1 MQLKEMYEKPIDRD
15 IKGVIK
21 VGQDDNENI
30 KQELEEYVLT
40 DEIYK
45 YINDFYD
52 SYKKSLVDYTD
63 KMGVWISGFFG
74 SGKSHFLKILSYLLE
89 NKYVDNKYAVE
100 YFNEKIKDPMLIADM
115 RKSSDI
121 TTDVILFNIDSKSES
136 QFKSSRDAI
145 LKVFNKVFDEMQG
158 YCGSLPWVADME
170 RQMVKENVYDKF
182 KEEFY
187 KESGSLWE
195 ESREDI
201 FYEEDSVIASLMNT
215 RNMSEESARNWFNKA
230 EENYTLSIEK
240 FAKRVSQYLESKGN
254 NHHVVFLVDEIGQ
267 YIGDDSQLM
276 LNLQTVVE
284 DLGTYCGGKCWVI
297 VTSQQDIDSIT
308 KVKGNDFSKIQG
320 RFNTRLSLSSS
331 NVDEVIK
338 KRLLSKNQGAKD
350 SLQILYDKN
359 SSILKNLITFT
370 SDTAEMKTYQDYK
383 DFSEI
388 YPFIPYQFNL
398 LQKVFEGV
406 RTHGASGKHISEG
419 ERSLLG
425 AFQESAVKYN
435 NQEIGTLIP
444 FNTFYDTIET
454 FLDGTI
460 KSVVN
465 KAKDND
471 RLKEFDVEV
480 LKLLFLLKYVKEV
493 RPNLENIAT
502 LMVKNIDE
510 DKIELK
516 KNIQSSL
523 NRLIRE
529 TLVQKNGELYI
540 FLTDDEQDINNEINN
555 ISIEISETINKV
567 GEIVFEEIYKN
578 NKFRYSPKRDF
589 SFNKYI
595 DSTSYGLANNEI
607 GIRIITPY
615 NDLDDMSEQDLRMLS
630 ARENNVIIKLAND
643 TTFLEEI
650 ESSLKIERYM
660 RLNSALKSNS
670 NIEAIKLVKAGE
682 KNERRERANLL
693 LRELIR
699 TSDIYVNNE
708 KLDIKEKNPEE
719 RINDAL
725 RSLVDIVYSK
735 LGYIKKSITSTKEI
749 VDILLNDNNQ
759 VTINS
764 LNENPN
770 KNAVDEI
777 NRYIERQSIGNNSIT
792 VKSVI
797 NHFIKAPFG
806 WSDLDIEGIIAY
818 LFKNQNIKMEFGGE
832 NLSANDKNVTNYI
845 TKRDNLE
852 KTKIKTRVSVPDN
865 HIKAAK
871 NISNLVFNTTITK
884 FDEDSVMIDFKDTLK
899 DNLNYIKQLLEQ
911 YRRFNYPGKK
921 ILERGQELIEDVLS
935 YKEPV
940 SFFKTVNSLKGDF
953 EDYGDDVADVLS
965 FFKQGNPQKKN
976 FETAIDRI
984 EHSKENMS
992 YLDEEAKELIQQMKN
1007 IMNMESP
1014 YKKIHEL
1021 PIIID
1026 KYNDKLV
1033 ELYESEAKKVRPIIK
1048 SHQEEVL
1055 NYLKQ
1060 FDFYDEF
1067 KSKYFDRFEKL
1078 NDELDSVRRFSDIVA
1093 IPDKSDR
1100 IKNQSIK
1107 EIDMEYRNRMP
1118 EEILDDE
1125 DDCGGGSAVLV
1136 KEETKSVV
1144 KEVILIAKSSI
1155 IPYQPVI
1162 KNREDIDIL
1171 IKAIETKLEKE
1182 LEENGEFKLV

>member
-21 VGQDDNENI
+21 VGQNDNENI

-89 NKYVDNKYAVE
+89 NKLVDNKYAVE

-201 FYEEDSVIASLMNT
+201 FYEEDSVITSLMKT

-240 FAKRVSQYLESKGN
+240 FAKRVSQYLESKGS

-359 SSILKNLITFT
+359 SSILKNLITFS

-540 FLTDDEQDINNEINN
+540 FLTDDEQDINKEINN

-630 ARENNVIIKLAND
+630 ARENNLIVKLAND

-708 KLDIKEKNPEE
+708 KLEIKEKNPEE

-759 VTINS
+759 VTIDS

-770 KNAVDEI
+770 KNAVDEV

-832 NLSANDKNVTNYI
+832 NLSTNDKNVPNYI

-852 KTKIKTRVSVPDN
+852 KTKIKTRVSVPDS

-940 SFFKTVNSLKGDF
+940 AFFKTVNSLKGDF
-953 EDYGDDVADVLS
+953 EDYGDDVGDVLS

-992 YLDEEAKELIQQMKN
+992 YLDEEAKELIEQMKK
-1007 IMNMESP
+1007 IVNMDRP

-1021 PIIID
+1021 PVIIG
-1026 KYNDKLV
+1026 KYNSKLV
-1033 ELYESEAKKVRPIIK
+1033 DLYELEAKKVRPIIK
-1048 SHQEEVL
+1048 SHQSEVI
-1055 NYLKQ
+1055 NYLKR

-1067 KSKYFDRFEKL
+1067 KSEYFERFENL
-1078 NDELDSVRRFSDIVA
+1078 NNELSSVRRFSDIVA

-1107 EIDMEYRNRMP
+1107 EIDMEYKNRAQKNTT
-1118 EEILDDE
+1118 EDDI
-1125 DDCGGGSAVLV
+1125 DCGGGSAALTIEEDLPKV
-1136 KEETKSVV
+1136 KEAV
-1144 KEVILIAKSSI
+1144 LIAKSSI

-1162 KNREDIDIL
+1162 KSKEDIDVL
-1171 IKAIETKLEKE
+1171 MKAIKDKLEKE
-1182 LEENGEFKLV
+1182 LEEKGEFKLV

>member
-89 NKYVDNKYAVE
+89 NKLVDNKYAVE

-182 KEEFY
+182 KEEFH

-201 FYEEDSVIASLMNT
+201 FYEEDSVITSLMNT

-359 SSILKNLITFT
+359 SSILKNLITFS

-540 FLTDDEQDINNEINN
+540 FLTDDEQDINKEINN

-832 NLSANDKNVTNYI
+832 NLSTNDKNVTNYI

-884 FDEDSVMIDFKDTLK
+884 FDEDSVMIDFKYTLK

-921 ILERGQELIEDVLS
+921 ILERGQELIEEVLS

-940 SFFKTVNSLKGDF
+940 AFFKTVNSLKLDF

-992 YLDEEAKELIQQMKN
+992 YLDEEAKELIEQMKN
-1007 IMNMESP
+1007 IVDMESP

-1033 ELYESEAKKVRPIIK
+1033 ELYEEEAKKVRPIIK
-1048 SHQEEVL
+1048 LHQKEVID
-1055 NYLKQ
+1055 YLSK
-1060 FDFYDEF
+1060 FEFYEEF
-1067 KSKYFDRFEKL
+1067 KSEYFKRFEDL
-1078 NDELDSVRRFSDIVA
+1078 NNELSSVRRFSDIVA

-1107 EIDMEYRNRMP
+1107 EIDMEDRNRTQ
-1118 EEILDDE
+1118 ENTTGDDI
-1125 DDCGGGSAVLV
+1125 DCGGGSAALTIEENPPQV
-1136 KEETKSVV
+1136 KETV
-1144 KEVILIAKSSI
+1144 LIPKSSI

-1162 KNREDIDIL
+1162 KSKEDIEVL
-1171 IKAIETKLEKE
+1171 MKSIKDKLEKE

>member
-89 NKYVDNKYAVE
+89 NKYVENKYAVE

-115 RKSSDI
+115 KKSSDI

-201 FYEEDSVIASLMNT
+201 FYEEDSVITSLMNT

-254 NHHVVFLVDEIGQ
+254 NYHVVFLVDEIGQ

-359 SSILKNLITFT
+359 SSILKNLITFS

-435 NQEIGTLIP
+435 NQEIGTLVP

-540 FLTDDEQDINNEINN
+540 FLTDDEQDINKEINN

-595 DSTSYGLANNEI
+595 DSTSYGLANSEI

-630 ARENNVIIKLAND
+630 ARENNVIVKLAND

-759 VTINS
+759 VTIDS

-797 NHFIKAPFG
+797 NYFIKAPFG

-832 NLSANDKNVTNYI
+832 NLSTNDKNVTNYI

-865 HIKAAK
+865 HIKSAK

-884 FDEDSVMIDFKDTLK
+884 FDEDSVMIDFKDILK

-940 SFFKTVNSLKGDF
+940 AFFKTVNSLKGDF

-992 YLDEEAKELIQQMKN
+992 YLDEEAKKLIEQMKK
-1007 IMNMESP
+1007 IVNMESP
-1014 YKKIHEL
+1014 YKNIHEL

-1033 ELYESEAKKVRPIIK
+1033 ELYEEEAKKVRPIIK
-1048 SHQEEVL
+1048 LHQKEVID
-1055 NYLKQ
+1055 YLSK
-1060 FDFYDEF
+1060 FEFYEEF
-1067 KSKYFDRFEKL
+1067 KSEYFKRFEDL
-1078 NDELDSVRRFSDIVA
+1078 NNELSSVRRFSDIVA

-1107 EIDMEYRNRMP
+1107 EIDMEDRNRTQ
-1118 EEILDDE
+1118 ENTTGDDI
-1125 DDCGGGSAVLV
+1125 DCGGGSAALTIEENPPQV
-1136 KEETKSVV
+1136 KETV
-1144 KEVILIAKSSI
+1144 LIPKSSI

-1162 KNREDIDIL
+1162 KSKEDIEVL
-1171 IKAIETKLEKE
+1171 MKSIKDKLVKE
-1182 LEENGEFKLV
+1182 LEEKGEFKLV

>member
-89 NKYVDNKYAVE
+89 NKLVDNKYAVE

-182 KEEFY
+182 KEEFH

-201 FYEEDSVIASLMNT
+201 FYEEDAVITSLMNT

-359 SSILKNLITFT
+359 SSILKNLITFS

-516 KNIQSSL
+516 KNIQISL

-540 FLTDDEQDINNEINN
+540 FLTDDEQDINKEINN

-759 VTINS
+759 VTIDS

-792 VKSVI
+792 VKSII
-797 NHFIKAPFG
+797 NHFVKAPFG

-832 NLSANDKNVTNYI
+832 NLSTNDKNVTNYI

-921 ILERGQELIEDVLS
+921 ILERGQELIEEVLS

-940 SFFKTVNSLKGDF
+940 AFFKTVNSLKLDF

-992 YLDEEAKELIQQMKN
+992 YLDEEAKELIEQMKK
-1007 IMNMESP
+1007 IVNMESP

-1033 ELYESEAKKVRPIIK
+1033 ELYEEEAKKVRPIIK
-1048 SHQEEVL
+1048 LHQKEVID
-1055 NYLKQ
+1055 YLSK
-1060 FDFYDEF
+1060 FDFYEEF
-1067 KSKYFDRFEKL
+1067 KSEYFNRFENL
-1078 NDELDSVRRFSDIVA
+1078 NNELNSVRRFSDIVA

-1100 IKNQSIK
+1100 IKNQCIK
-1107 EIDMEYRNRMP
+1107 EIDNEYKNRIP
-1118 EEILDDE
+1118 KGAE
-1125 DDCGGGSAVLV
+1125 DRVNDCGGGSAVLT
-1136 KEETKSVV
+1136 KEDNKQED
-1144 KEVILIAKSSI
+1144 KEAVLIAKSSI

-1162 KNREDIDIL
+1162 KSREDIDKL
-1171 IKAIETKLEKE
+1171 IKSIEIKLEKE
-1182 LEENGEFKLV
+1182 LEEKGEFKLV

>member
-21 VGQDDNENI
+21 VGQNDNENI

-89 NKYVDNKYAVE
+89 NKLVDNKYAVE

-201 FYEEDSVIASLMNT
+201 FYEEDSVITSLMKT

-240 FAKRVSQYLESKGN
+240 FAKRVSQYLESKGS

-359 SSILKNLITFT
+359 SSILKNLITFS

-540 FLTDDEQDINNEINN
+540 FLTDDEQDINKEINN

-630 ARENNVIIKLAND
+630 ARENNLIVKLAND

-708 KLDIKEKNPEE
+708 KLEIKEKNPEE

-759 VTINS
+759 VTIDS

-770 KNAVDEI
+770 KNAVDEV

-832 NLSANDKNVTNYI
+832 NLSTNDKNVPNYI

-852 KTKIKTRVSVPDN
+852 KTKIKTRVSVPDS

-921 ILERGQELIEDVLS
+921 ILERGQEFIEDVLS

-940 SFFKTVNSLKGDF
+940 AFFKTVNSLKGDF
-953 EDYGDDVADVLS
+953 EDYGDDVGDVLS

-992 YLDEEAKELIQQMKN
+992 YLDEEAKELIEQMKK
-1007 IMNMESP
+1007 IVNMDRP

-1021 PIIID
+1021 PVIIG
-1026 KYNDKLV
+1026 KYNSKLV
-1033 ELYESEAKKVRPIIK
+1033 DLYELEAKKVRPIIK
-1048 SHQEEVL
+1048 SHQSEVI
-1055 NYLKQ
+1055 NYLKR

-1067 KSKYFDRFEKL
+1067 KSEYFERFENL
-1078 NDELDSVRRFSDIVA
+1078 NNELSSVRRFSDIVA

-1107 EIDMEYRNRMP
+1107 EIDMEYKNRAQKNTT
-1118 EEILDDE
+1118 EDDI
-1125 DDCGGGSAVLV
+1125 DCGGGSAALTIEEDLPKV
-1136 KEETKSVV
+1136 KEAV
-1144 KEVILIAKSSI
+1144 LIAKSSI

-1162 KNREDIDIL
+1162 KSKEDIDVL
-1171 IKAIETKLEKE
+1171 MKAIKDKLEKE
-1182 LEENGEFKLV
+1182 LEEKGEFKLV

>member
-63 KMGVWISGFFG
+63 KMEVWISGFFG

-89 NKYVDNKYAVE
+89 NKLVDNKYAVE
-100 YFNEKIKDPMLIADM
+100 YFDEKIKDPMLIADM
-115 RKSSDI
+115 KKSSDI

-170 RQMVKENVYDKF
+170 RQMVKENVYDRF

-187 KESGSLWE
+187 KESGSSWE

-201 FYEEDSVIASLMNT
+201 FYEEDSVITSLMNT

-359 SSILKNLITFT
+359 SSILKNLITFS

-388 YPFIPYQFNL
+388 YPFIHYQFNL

-540 FLTDDEQDINNEINN
+540 FLTDDEQDINKEINN

-615 NDLDDMSEQDLRMLS
+615 NDLDDMGEQDLRMLS
-630 ARENNVIIKLAND
+630 ARENNVIVKLAND

-759 VTINS
+759 VTIDS

-792 VKSVI
+792 VKSII
-797 NHFIKAPFG
+797 NHFVKAPFG

-832 NLSANDKNVTNYI
+832 NLSTNDKNVTNYI

-940 SFFKTVNSLKGDF
+940 AFFKTVNSLKLDF

-992 YLDEEAKELIQQMKN
+992 YLDEEAKELIEQMKK
-1007 IMNMESP
+1007 IVNMESP
-1014 YKKIHEL
+1014 YKNIHEL

-1033 ELYESEAKKVRPIIK
+1033 ELYEEEAKKVRPIIK
-1048 SHQEEVL
+1048 LHQKEVID
-1055 NYLKQ
+1055 YLSK

-1067 KSKYFDRFEKL
+1067 KSKYFDKFENL
-1078 NDELDSVRRFSDIVA
+1078 NDELNKVRRFSDIVA

-1100 IKNQSIK
+1100 IKNQCIK
-1107 EIDMEYRNRMP
+1107 EIDIEYKNRIP
-1118 EEILDDE
+1118 KGTE
-1125 DDCGGGSAVLV
+1125 DRVNDCGGGSAVLT
-1136 KEETKSVV
+1136 KEDNKQED
-1144 KEVILIAKSSI
+1144 KEAVLIAKSSI

-1162 KNREDIDIL
+1162 KSREDIDKL
-1171 IKAIETKLEKE
+1171 IKSIEIKLEKE
-1182 LEENGEFKLV
+1182 LEEKGEFKLV

>member
-1 MQLKEMYEKPIDRD
+1 
-15 IKGVIK
+15 
-21 VGQDDNENI
+21 
-30 KQELEEYVLT
+30 
-40 DEIYK
+40 
-45 YINDFYD
+45 
-52 SYKKSLVDYTD
+52 
-63 KMGVWISGFFG
+63 
-74 SGKSHFLKILSYLLE
+74 
-89 NKYVDNKYAVE
+89 
-100 YFNEKIKDPMLIADM
+100 
-115 RKSSDI
+115 
-121 TTDVILFNIDSKSES
+121 
-136 QFKSSRDAI
+136 
-145 LKVFNKVFDEMQG
+145 
-158 YCGSLPWVADME
+158 
-170 RQMVKENVYDKF
+170 
-182 KEEFY
+182 
-187 KESGSLWE
+187 
-195 ESREDI
+195 
-201 FYEEDSVIASLMNT
+201 
-215 RNMSEESARNWFNKA
+215 
-230 EENYTLSIEK
+230 
-240 FAKRVSQYLESKGN
+240 
-254 NHHVVFLVDEIGQ
+254 
-267 YIGDDSQLM
+267 
-276 LNLQTVVE
+276 
-284 DLGTYCGGKCWVI
+284 
-297 VTSQQDIDSIT
+297 
-308 KVKGNDFSKIQG
+308 
-320 RFNTRLSLSSS
+320 
-331 NVDEVIK
+331 
-338 KRLLSKNQGAKD
+338 
-350 SLQILYDKN
+350 
-359 SSILKNLITFT
+359 
-370 SDTAEMKTYQDYK
+370 
-383 DFSEI
+383 
-388 YPFIPYQFNL
+388 
-398 LQKVFEGV
+398 
-406 RTHGASGKHISEG
+406 
-419 ERSLLG
+419 
-425 AFQESAVKYN
+425 
-435 NQEIGTLIP
+435 
-444 FNTFYDTIET
+444 
-454 FLDGTI
+454 
-460 KSVVN
+460 
-465 KAKDND
+465 
-471 RLKEFDVEV
+471 
-480 LKLLFLLKYVKEV
+480 
-493 RPNLENIAT
+493 
-502 LMVKNIDE
+502 
-510 DKIELK
+510 
-516 KNIQSSL
+516 
-523 NRLIRE
+523 
-529 TLVQKNGELYI
+529 
-540 FLTDDEQDINNEINN
+540 
-555 ISIEISETINKV
+555 
-567 GEIVFEEIYKN
+567 
-578 NKFRYSPKRDF
+578 
-589 SFNKYI
+589 
-595 DSTSYGLANNEI
+595 
-607 GIRIITPY
+607 
-615 NDLDDMSEQDLRMLS
+615 MSEQDLRMLS

>member
-21 VGQDDNENI
+21 VGQNDNENI

-89 NKYVDNKYAVE
+89 NKLVDNKYAVE

-201 FYEEDSVIASLMNT
+201 FYEEDSVITSLMKT

-240 FAKRVSQYLESKGN
+240 FAKRVSQYLESKGS

-359 SSILKNLITFT
+359 SSILKNLITFS

-540 FLTDDEQDINNEINN
+540 FLTDDEQDINKEINN

-630 ARENNVIIKLAND
+630 ARENNVIVKLAND

-708 KLDIKEKNPEE
+708 KLEIKEKNPEE

-759 VTINS
+759 VTIDS

-770 KNAVDEI
+770 KNAVDEV

-832 NLSANDKNVTNYI
+832 NLSTNDKNVPNYI

-852 KTKIKTRVSVPDN
+852 KTKIKTRVSVPDS

-940 SFFKTVNSLKGDF
+940 AFFKTVNSLKGDF
-953 EDYGDDVADVLS
+953 EDYGDDVGDVLS

-992 YLDEEAKELIQQMKN
+992 YLDEEAKELIEQMKK
-1007 IMNMESP
+1007 IVNMDRP

-1021 PIIID
+1021 PVIIG
-1026 KYNDKLV
+1026 KYNSKLV
-1033 ELYESEAKKVRPIIK
+1033 DLYELEAKKVRPIIK
-1048 SHQEEVL
+1048 SHQSEVI
-1055 NYLKQ
+1055 NYLKR

-1067 KSKYFDRFEKL
+1067 KSEYFERFENL
-1078 NDELDSVRRFSDIVA
+1078 NNELSSVRRFSDIVA

-1107 EIDMEYRNRMP
+1107 EIDMEYKNRAQKNTT
-1118 EEILDDE
+1118 EDDI
-1125 DDCGGGSAVLV
+1125 DCGGGSAALTIEEDLPKV
-1136 KEETKSVV
+1136 KEAV
-1144 KEVILIAKSSI
+1144 LIAKSSI

-1162 KNREDIDIL
+1162 KSKEDIDVL
-1171 IKAIETKLEKE
+1171 MKAIKDKLEKE
-1182 LEENGEFKLV
+1182 LEEKGEFKLV

>member
-89 NKYVDNKYAVE
+89 NKLVDNKYAVE

-182 KEEFY
+182 KEEFH

-201 FYEEDSVIASLMNT
+201 FYEEDSVITSLMNT

-359 SSILKNLITFT
+359 SSILKNLITFS

-435 NQEIGTLIP
+435 NEEIGTLIP

-502 LMVKNIDE
+502 LMVKNIYE

-540 FLTDDEQDINNEINN
+540 FLTDDEQDINKEINN

-797 NHFIKAPFG
+797 NHFVKAPFG

-832 NLSANDKNVTNYI
+832 NLSTNDKNVTNYI

-921 ILERGQELIEDVLS
+921 ILERGQELIEEVLS

-940 SFFKTVNSLKGDF
+940 AFFKTVNSLKLDF

-984 EHSKENMS
+984 EHSNENMS
-992 YLDEEAKELIQQMKN
+992 YLDEEAKELIEQMKN
-1007 IMNMESP
+1007 IVNMESP
-1014 YKKIHEL
+1014 YKNIHEL

-1033 ELYESEAKKVRPIIK
+1033 ELYEEEAKKVRPIIK
-1048 SHQEEVL
+1048 LHQKEVID
-1055 NYLKQ
+1055 YLSK

-1067 KSKYFDRFEKL
+1067 KSKYFNRFETL
-1078 NDELDSVRRFSDIVA
+1078 NDELNKVRRFSDVVA

-1107 EIDMEYRNRMP
+1107 EIDMEYKNRMP
-1118 EEILDDE
+1118 DKVIESEEDNG
-1125 DDCGGGSAVLV
+1125 GGGSVVLTQE
-1136 KEETKSVV
+1136 KA
-1144 KEVILIAKSSI
+1144 ILIAKSSI

-1162 KNREDIDIL
+1162 KSREDIDKL
-1171 IKAIETKLEKE
+1171 IKSIEIKLEKE
-1182 LEENGEFKLV
+1182 LEEKGEFKLV

>member
-1 MQLKEMYEKPIDRD
+1 MKLKEMYEKPIDRD

-52 SYKKSLVDYTD
+52 SYTRSLVDYTD

-182 KEEFY
+182 KEEFH

-338 KRLLSKNQGAKD
+338 KRLLAKNQGAKD

-435 NQEIGTLIP
+435 NQEIGTLVP

-540 FLTDDEQDINNEINN
+540 FLTNDEQDINKEINN

-759 VTINS
+759 VTIDS

-792 VKSVI
+792 VKSII

-818 LFKNQNIKMEFGGE
+818 LFKKQNIKMEFGGE
-832 NLSANDKNVTNYI
+832 NLSTNDKNVTNYI

-884 FDEDSVMIDFKDTLK
+884 FDEDSVMIDFKETLK

-911 YRRFNYPGKK
+911 YRRFSYPGKK
-921 ILERGQELIEDVLS
+921 ILERGQELIEEVLS

-940 SFFKTVNSLKGDF
+940 AFFKTVNSLKGDF
-953 EDYGDDVADVLS
+953 EDYGDDVGNVLS

-992 YLDEEAKELIQQMKN
+992 YLDEEAKELVEEMKK
-1007 IMNMESP
+1007 IVNMESP

-1033 ELYESEAKKVRPIIK
+1033 ELYEEEAKKVRPIIK
-1048 SHQEEVL
+1048 LHQKEVIDYL
-1055 NYLKQ
+1055 NK
-1060 FDFYDEF
+1060 FEFYEEF
-1067 KSKYFDRFEKL
+1067 KSEYFNRFENL
-1078 NDELDSVRRFSDIVA
+1078 NNELSSVRRFSDIVA

-1107 EIDMEYRNRMP
+1107 EIDMEDKNRTQ
-1118 EEILDDE
+1118 ENTTEDDI
-1125 DDCGGGSAVLV
+1125 DCGGGSAALTIEESLPKV
-1136 KEETKSVV
+1136 KDAV
-1144 KEVILIAKSSI
+1144 LIAKSSI

-1162 KNREDIDIL
+1162 KSKEDIEVL
-1171 IKAIETKLEKE
+1171 IKSIKDKLEKE
-1182 LEENGEFKLV
+1182 LEEKGEFKLV

>member
-89 NKYVDNKYAVE
+89 NKLVDNKYAVE

-201 FYEEDSVIASLMNT
+201 FYEEDSVITSLMNT

-338 KRLLSKNQGAKD
+338 KRLLAKNQGAKD

-359 SSILKNLITFT
+359 SSILKNLITFS

-435 NQEIGTLIP
+435 NKEIGTLIP

-540 FLTDDEQDINNEINN
+540 FLTDDEQDINKEINN

-630 ARENNVIIKLAND
+630 ARENNVIVKLAND

-759 VTINS
+759 VTIDS

-792 VKSVI
+792 VKSII

-832 NLSANDKNVTNYI
+832 NLSTNDKNVTNYI

-871 NISNLVFNTTITK
+871 SISNLVFNTTITK

-953 EDYGDDVADVLS
+953 EDYGDDVSDVLS

-992 YLDEEAKELIQQMKN
+992 YLDEEAKELIEEMKN
-1007 IMNMESP
+1007 IVNMESP

-1033 ELYESEAKKVRPIIK
+1033 ELYEEEAKKVRPIIK
-1048 SHQEEVL
+1048 LHQEEVL
-1055 NYLKQ
+1055 NYLRK

-1067 KSKYFDRFEKL
+1067 KSRYFDKFETL
-1078 NDELDSVRRFSDIVA
+1078 NNELDSVRRFSDVVA

-1107 EIDMEYRNRMP
+1107 EIDMEYKNRMP
-1118 EEILDDE
+1118 EETIEDE
-1125 DDCGGGSAVLV
+1125 GNCGGGSAGLV

-1144 KEVILIAKSSI
+1144 KEAILIAKSSI

-1162 KNREDIDIL
+1162 KSREDIDKL
-1171 IKAIETKLEKE
+1171 IKSIEIKLERE
-1182 LEENGEFKLV
+1182 LEEKGEFKLV